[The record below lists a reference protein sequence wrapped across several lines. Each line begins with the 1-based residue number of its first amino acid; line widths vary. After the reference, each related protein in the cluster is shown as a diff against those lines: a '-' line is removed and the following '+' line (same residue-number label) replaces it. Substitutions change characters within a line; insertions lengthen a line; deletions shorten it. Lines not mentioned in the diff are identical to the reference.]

1 MRLTFL
7 CIVCTIH
14 FFVSCNFS
22 TRLEEVNQNVVELE
36 EVIQQQRNT
45 NHDVRVLAGEVGS
58 LRREIEGLT
67 RSLNTLKDE
76 LRQAKP
82 Q

>member
-22 TRLEEVNQNVVELE
+22 
-36 EVIQQQRNT
+36 NT